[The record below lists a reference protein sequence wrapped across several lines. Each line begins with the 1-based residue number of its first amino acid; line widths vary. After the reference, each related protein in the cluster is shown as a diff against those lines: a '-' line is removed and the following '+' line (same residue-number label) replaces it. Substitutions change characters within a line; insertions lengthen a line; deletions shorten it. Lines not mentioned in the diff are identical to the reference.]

1 MLWAPSPAWAPVDPA
16 LAKSLMFSFPA
27 HADGALMY
35 DSTRVPLGKISAS
48 ATYTAI
54 DSAPVLLENC
64 VEVRHTPDE
73 RGRGVYATCHIP
85 AGTFAL
91 YDGLLVPT
99 ADEVVNDHPYA
110 LDQLPPGSLPPQ
122 SAFYAPLVV
131 GCPFSWTSYVNH
143 SKEGT
148 SLRLVHGT
156 RGPGTPWPF
165 LQTFRAVAPGE
176 ELTLDYDCAAGG
188 DGEGTAFAAAQ
199 EARAARFGA
208 LVALARDPRR
218 LCLDA
223 VFDAMHAWEADRSGD
238 PQGSWPQSSP
248 QLRRLWQPLLDL
260 VRAEVPET

>member
-1 MLWAPSPAWAPVDPA
+1 MLWVPSPAWAPADPA

-35 DSTRVPLGKISAS
+35 DSSRVPPGEISAS
-48 ATYTAI
+48 VYTKT
-54 DSAPVLLENC
+54 DSAPALLENC

-73 RGRGVYATCHIP
+73 RGRGAYAARHIP
-85 AGTFAL
+85 AGAFAL
-91 YDGLLVPT
+91 YDGLLVST
-99 ADEVVNDHPYA
+99 SDEVVNDHPYA
-110 LDQLPPGSLPPQ
+110 LDQLPPGSVPPQ

-143 SKEGT
+143 SKEGA

-165 LQTFRAVAPGE
+165 LQTFRDVAPGE
-176 ELTLDYDCAAGG
+176 ELTLDYDGAAG
-188 DGEGTAFAAAQ
+188 DGQGTAFAAAQ

-218 LCLDA
+218 LSLDA
-223 VFDAMHAWEADRSGD
+223 VFDAMHAWEAGRAGD
-238 PQGSWPQSSP
+238 PADSWPQSSP
-248 QLRRLWQPLLDL
+248 ELRRLWQPLLDL
-260 VRAEVPET
+260 ARAHVPGP